1 MLGNHKADSFDGGRA
16 ASEPEQPGSMR
27 ELGLGWSATG
37 RANSDDDDV
46 RPWRSPSLHLPAREI
61 EPAAR

>member
-1 MLGNHKADSFDGGRA
+1 MLSNHKADSFDGGRA
-16 ASEPEQPGSMR
+16 ASEPEQPGNMR

-46 RPWRSPSLHLPAREI
+46 RALALAI
-61 EPAAR
+61 IALTGAGD